1 MSDAQQGLA
10 PDCLQRAL
18 RSRFRQQVKPGVG
31 PTRPR
36 CTGVADKPNWINLS
50 SDQQDELGR
59 FVHAPGWRVVAGSE
73 LPSVFPE
80 RFRAKID
87 SALIVAAPTSTG
99 GTYLAFS
106 ANRVDLKAR
115 ALDIEPFGV
124 IVHSTGPGPSGVF
137 IHHGTWED
145 RTQYPPDAFWTGVSQ
160 SGVAQYFLISPP
172 ANRSAGLLTG
182 LPRGHAGSFEAIVRQ
197 IRAREDGRS
206 A

>member
-1 MSDAQQGLA
+1 M
-10 PDCLQRAL
+10 
-18 RSRFRQQVKPGVG
+18 
-31 PTRPR
+31 
-36 CTGVADKPNWINLS
+36 ADKPNWINLS
-50 SDQQDELGR
+50 SGQQDELGR

-73 LPSVFPE
+73 LPSVFRE
-80 RFRAKID
+80 RFRGKIN
-87 SALIVAAPTSTG
+87 SALIIAAPTSTG

-137 IHHGTWED
+137 IQHGTWED

-160 SGVAQYFLISPP
+160 SGVAQYFLTVPP
-172 ANRSAGLLTG
+172 ANRSAGLLTD

>member
-1 MSDAQQGLA
+1 M
-10 PDCLQRAL
+10 
-18 RSRFRQQVKPGVG
+18 V
-31 PTRPR
+31 
-36 CTGVADKPNWINLS
+36 DKPNWIKLS
-50 SDQQDELGR
+50 SGQQDELDR
-59 FVHAPGWRVVAGSE
+59 FVHAPGWRLVAGSE

-80 RFRAKID
+80 RFRTKID
-87 SALIVAAPTSTG
+87 SALIIAAPTSTG

-137 IHHGTWED
+137 IHHGTWKE

-160 SGVAQYFLISPP
+160 SGVAQYFLASPP
-172 ANRSAGLLTG
+172 ANRTAGPLMELLK
-182 LPRGHAGSFEAIVRQ
+182 GHAGAFDAIVRQ